1 MDSNL
6 IWWTG
11 VVENR
16 DDPEK
21 LGRCKVRIFGYHT
34 EDTRVLPTKDL
45 PWALPMQPITSAA
58 TSGIGSTPVGIVTG
72 SWVMGFFLDGKEA
85 QRPVIM
91 GTIAGKPKVQNEA
104 TEKQKQE
111 SVSSN
116 IITDGRGNIVYDGA
130 GNPIRRVGT
139 DDPNYF
145 KPLIQSDVNTI
156 LNAIGSEVSS
166 NNYSKIGEDN
176 ELGKYQFTAATL
188 INLGYVKRPTDG
200 LVDNTIL
207 DNNEYWTGKNGI
219 VSKTSF
225 LNSSNIQ
232 EQIAQEQFKRIYDTL
247 VRQGKVKETD
257 DRAIV
262 GGLIA
267 SGFIVGTKNADKLDK
282 KTTAGEKARTYF
294 TLGNAALGGDAQ
306 EFFKTYGDAETYIA
320 NKTTPSLTN
329 EELAKIS
336 GFKDPNKKY
345 PKYEYTGL
353 SDINKLAIGDRTH
366 AALKLK
372 ENKRIEEIPLAQTGQ
387 KWDEPEPAYG
397 GVYPYNQVIETE
409 AGHVIE
415 LDNTPNAE
423 RIHVFHKSGS
433 YIEIDV
439 NGTSVRKVVGENYE
453 VFDRNNFVYVKG
465 AQTLTVE
472 GKTSILV
479 KDDCNITVEGD
490 LDVTSHGQALV
501 QAAGNLVGVAENIL
515 VTAKNGMDIVSGG
528 PINMQGS
535 EINMYAKGGSVSVKG
550 NKDVN
555 LQSGTGGVVSIKG
568 GLAILLDA
576 IIIKTK
582 MGANLIRALALDTL
596 NPPNKKTPNKEQI
609 PVLQRRSINED
620 AFLFDSGEDGSKEWR
635 DARAGSGDISNDVAL
650 YATPGDLS
658 GTFVQTN
665 GKDIILTGNCESCE
679 KFNNSFPRSFKLSKN
694 FTLGNMLVGRY
705 GPSLVAQRGLQEK
718 QIVCNMIQL
727 AENCLEP
734 IKAKYPDMI
743 ISSGFRIGSG
753 TSDHNIGAAADLVF
767 PNRPLSEV
775 KTIAD
780 WVISNV
786 PFRQCLLEYETYEGS
801 NNIRVAWIHIS
812 FLAKDGNIIRSG
824 KQPVQTFVNHA
835 SVYSRLVNLA

>member
-1 MDSNL
+1 MDKSL

-11 VVENR
+11 VVESR

-34 EDTRVLPTKDL
+34 EDLTVLPTKNL
-45 PWALPMQPITSAA
+45 PWAIPMQPITSAA
-58 TSGIGSTPVGIVTG
+58 TSGVGSTPVGIVTG
-72 SWVMGFFLDGKEA
+72 SWVIGFFLDGKEA

-91 GTIAGKPKVQNEA
+91 GTIAGKPKAEREA
-104 TEKQKQE
+104 SLKIKQD
-111 SVSSN
+111 SVSAN
-116 IITDGRGNIVYDGA
+116 VITDSYGNIVYDNNGV
-130 GNPIRRVGT
+130 PLRRADAT
-139 DDPNYF
+139 DNNYF
-145 KPLIQSDVNTI
+145 APLLQSDITLI
-156 LNAIGSEVSS
+156 LNAIS
-166 NNYSKIGEDN
+166 NELSGGDYAKEGEDG
-176 ELGKYQFTAATL
+176 ELGKYQFNAATL
-188 INLGYVKRPTDG
+188 INLGYVSRPPGG

-207 DNNEYWTGKNGI
+207 DNSSYWTGKNGI

-225 LNSSNIQ
+225 LNSSSVQ
-232 EQIAQEQFKRIYDTL
+232 EQIAQDQYKRIYDTL
-247 VRQGKVKETD
+247 VRQGKINETD
-257 DRAIV
+257 ERATV

-282 KTTAGEKARTYF
+282 KTPTGEKARAYF
-294 TLGNAALGGDAQ
+294 ILANKALGGNAE
-306 EFFKTYGDAETYIA
+306 EFFGTFSEAETFVA
-320 NKTTPSLTN
+320 NKSTTNLTN
-329 EELAKIS
+329 EDLAKIT

-353 SDINKLAIGDRTH
+353 SDINKLAIGDRSH
-366 AALKLK
+366 LSLQIKD
-372 ENKRIEEIPLAQTGQ
+372 NKRVEEIPLAQSAQT
-387 KWDEPEPAYG
+387 WDEPEPAFG

-415 LDNTPNAE
+415 LDSTPNAE

-465 AQTLTVE
+465 AKTLTVE

-490 LDVTSHGQALV
+490 LDVTTNGQALV
-501 QAAGNLVGVAENIL
+501 QAAGNLVGVGENVL
-515 VTAKNGMDIVSGG
+515 VTASKGMDIVSGG
-528 PINMQGS
+528 PINMQGT
-535 EINMYAKGGSVSVKG
+535 EINMYAKSGSVSVKG
-550 NKDVN
+550 SKDVN

-576 IIIKTK
+576 IIVKTK

-596 NPPNKKTPNKEQI
+596 TPPNKKSPNKEQI
-609 PVLQRRSINED
+609 PVLQRRTVNED
-620 AFLFDSGEDGSKEWR
+620 TFLFDGGEREATDWR
-635 DARAGSGDISNDVAL
+635 NSREAAGEISNDISL
-650 YATPGDLS
+650 YPKQSDLAGIFS
-658 GTFVQTN
+658 QTN
-665 GKDIILTGNCESCE
+665 GREIILTGNCAACE

-694 FTLGNMLVGRY
+694 FSLNNLLVGKY
-705 GPSLVAQRGLQEK
+705 GSALVAQRGLQEK
-718 QIVCNMIQL
+718 EIVCNLIQL

-734 IKAKYPDMI
+734 IKAKYPDML
-743 ISSGFRIGSG
+743 ISSGFRVGSNG
-753 TSDHNIGAAADLVF
+753 SDHNIGAAADIVF

-775 KTIAD
+775 KNIAE
-780 WVISNV
+780 WVTQNV

-801 NNIRVAWIHIS
+801 NKIRVAWIHIA
-812 FLAKDGNIIRSG
+812 FLAKDGNLIRSS
-824 KQPVQTFVNHA
+824 KQPVQTFINHA